1 METATTSADYTVTF
15 DEDESLMDMQPSGK
29 TTTNFYPFTLKNGTA
44 YTLAVQTDL
53 FVVQQATKVL
63 LSILPYVILMVF
75 SAFAPLCMALY
86 TVHHST
92 YCATE
97 QDFKANGGTGFS
109 GQCSTGREDELGCL
123 AQNLNSLSASLSTA
137 LNDLQT
143 ANQQLK
149 TDIEKEQ
156 ELERQRVD
164 FSLAASH
171 ELKTPLTILKGHLAG
186 C

>member
-1 METATTSADYTVTF
+1 
-15 DEDESLMDMQPSGK
+15 
-29 TTTNFYPFTLKNGTA
+29 
-44 YTLAVQTDL
+44 
-53 FVVQQATKVL
+53 
-63 LSILPYVILMVF
+63 
-75 SAFAPLCMALY
+75 MAEL
-86 TVHHST
+86 
-92 YCATE
+92 
-97 QDFKANGGTGFS
+97 DFS

-164 FSLAASH
+164 FFSAASH

-186 C
+186 MLNGVSAVSYTHLLNGIAFPGRICSDQTCQCL